1 MLRFA
6 RLILAVAMFAGL
18 ATVSAPAS
26 AEVSAADRS
35 AMQALVEGQIDAF
48 RRDDGAAAY
57 AYASPPIQM
66 LYPTVDGFMAMVKQG
81 FQPVYRPQQYTFG
94 PMIEGPS
101 GPILR
106 VFVTG
111 PDGNPYVAEYAFQRQ
126 PDGSW
131 KINGCQLIKNIGPT
145 I

>member
-1 MLRFA
+1 MLRFV
-6 RLILAVAMFAGL
+6 RLILAFALVTAL
-18 ATVSAPAS
+18 AAPAA
-26 AEVSAADRS
+26 AEVAAGDRA
-35 AMQALVEGQIDAF
+35 AMQQLVEGQIDAF
-48 RRDDGAAAY
+48 RRDDGPGAY
-57 AYASPPIQM
+57 AYASPPIQS
-66 LYPTVDGFMAMVKQG
+66 LYPTVDGFMAMVKQS

-94 PMIEGPS
+94 PLVETAA

>member
-1 MLRFA
+1 MLRFVH
-6 RLILAVAMFAGL
+6 LILAFAVIAGL
-18 ATVSAPAS
+18 AGPAA
-26 AEVSAADRS
+26 AEVSADDRA

-66 LYPTVDGFMAMVKQG
+66 LYPTVDGFMAMVKQS
-81 FQPVYRPQQYTFG
+81 FQPVYRPQQVTFG
-94 PMIEGPS
+94 PLIEGPN
-101 GPILR
+101 GPVLR

-126 PDGSW
+126 PDGTW